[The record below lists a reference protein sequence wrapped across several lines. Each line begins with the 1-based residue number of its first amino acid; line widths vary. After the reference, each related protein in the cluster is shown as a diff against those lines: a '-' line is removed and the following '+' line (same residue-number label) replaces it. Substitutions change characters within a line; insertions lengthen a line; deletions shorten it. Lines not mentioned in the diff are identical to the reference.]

1 MKLLLSVEHV
11 GLVSLAN
18 LDQLGIR
25 RVLLKEHH
33 VDERDQQVGSAV
45 LRSEK
50 LSEIKKLLGTTNS
63 IFFNSEISKQ
73 K

>member
-1 MKLLLSVEHV
+1 
-11 GLVSLAN
+11 VSLAN

-25 RVLLKEHH
+25 RVLLEQHH

-50 LSEIKKLLGTTNS
+50 LSEINKIYLVQPILSFSTLELANKN
-63 IFFNSEISKQ
+63 K
-73 K
+73 

>member
-1 MKLLLSVEHV
+1 
-11 GLVSLAN
+11 VSLAN

-25 RVLLKEHH
+25 RVLLEEHH

-45 LRSEK
+45 FRSEK